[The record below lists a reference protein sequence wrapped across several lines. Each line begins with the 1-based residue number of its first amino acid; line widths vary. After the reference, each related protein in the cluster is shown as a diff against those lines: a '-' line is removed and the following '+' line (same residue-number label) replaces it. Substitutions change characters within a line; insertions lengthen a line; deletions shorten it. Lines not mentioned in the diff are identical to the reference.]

1 MVGARTEAGP
11 TAPVADTHTVAVP
24 MQAAGRTTPA
34 VAEGT
39 SAQDGRVE
47 EAEGISA
54 AAGATADSGTESGAV
69 GRRDIRRR
77 RGRVAARTEARR
89 HGNQAGIPRV
99 VTAAEVT
106 GVRGVDTTAGVM
118 VRADRVIAAA
128 DTATTAPAA
137 VDRVM
142 AETADLMAARDK
154 AGRTAMHTATT
165 PTGIRAPVVA
175 ATGRRQIAAI
185 LE

>member
-54 AAGATADSGTESGAV
+54 AAGATADSAAG
-69 GRRDIRRR
+69 GRRDIRRWR
-77 RGRVAARTEARR
+77 VRVAVRTEARR